1 MKGMLWSILAV
12 LMGSVVA
19 VMLVAGGE
27 AIGHWIFPPPAEVK
41 KVLYDSTAMESIMKD
56 RAAMDALMGKLPLG
70 SKVAVI
76 VAWGVAAFGGS
87 WLATWYAARHAR
99 ASVGH
104 GIAVG
109 IILLLAT
116 ITNLMSFPHPIW
128 MWVGGIALVLVG
140 SFIGTWMAADK
151 FEGGKPVSGGELA

>member
-1 MKGMLWSILAV
+1 MLRSILAV
-12 LMGSVVA
+12 LMGAAVA
-19 VMLVAGGE
+19 VILVDGGE
-27 AIGHWIFPPPAEVK
+27 AVGHWIFPPPAEVK
-41 KVLYDSTAMESIMKD
+41 KLLDDPAAIQSLMKD
-56 RAAMDALMGKLPLG
+56 SAALSAIMGKLPLG

-99 ASVGH
+99 VSVGH

-116 ITNLMSFPHPIW
+116 VANLMSFTHPIW
-128 MWVGGIALVLVG
+128 MWAVGIALVIVG
-140 SFIGTWMAADK
+140 SALGTWAAARK
-151 FEGGKPVSGGELA
+151 FRSA